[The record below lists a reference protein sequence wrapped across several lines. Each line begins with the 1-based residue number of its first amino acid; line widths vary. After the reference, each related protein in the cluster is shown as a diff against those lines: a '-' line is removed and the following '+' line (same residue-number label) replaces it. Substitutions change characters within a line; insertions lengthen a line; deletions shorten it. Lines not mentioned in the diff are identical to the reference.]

1 MIFWRKPMMSQTLS
15 FTDFAN
21 LVADYIE
28 VEYDP
33 IMGPR
38 PNMTHEQ
45 KDVVNSILS
54 YHYDINDCNVGDAAG
69 NIVDFLREVVK

>member
-1 MIFWRKPMMSQTLS
+1 MMSKTLS

-28 VEYDP
+28 AEYDP
-33 IMGPR
+33 IMGISPY
-38 PNMTHEQ
+38 MTHEE